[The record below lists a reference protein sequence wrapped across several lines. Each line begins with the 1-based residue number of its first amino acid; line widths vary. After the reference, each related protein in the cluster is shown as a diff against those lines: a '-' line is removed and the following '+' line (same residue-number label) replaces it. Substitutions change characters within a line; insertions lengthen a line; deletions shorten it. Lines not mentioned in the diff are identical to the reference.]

1 MLTNI
6 STKDITNDLEEWV
19 NQIYVDVKEAFRRLH
34 AESEITDKLIKHLH
48 SENAELR
55 QENEQLQIEISIL
68 KEENKFISQY
78 LCTPQLGVIKNA

>member
-1 MLTNI
+1 MSI
-6 STKDITNDLEEWV
+6 DEIADDLEERFSPFC
-19 NQIYVDVKEAFRRLH
+19 DDAAEALRRLH
-34 AESEITDKLIKHLH
+34 AESEIADNLIKHLH

-78 LCTPQLGVIKNA
+78 LCTPKLGVVKND

>member
-1 MLTNI
+1 MITG
-6 STKDITNDLEEWV
+6 DIINDLDGWV
-19 NQIYVDVKEAFRRLH
+19 NQIYLDAKEAFNRLN
-34 AESEITDKLIKHLH
+34 AESEIADNLIKHLH

-78 LCTPQLGVIKNA
+78 LCTPKLGVVKND